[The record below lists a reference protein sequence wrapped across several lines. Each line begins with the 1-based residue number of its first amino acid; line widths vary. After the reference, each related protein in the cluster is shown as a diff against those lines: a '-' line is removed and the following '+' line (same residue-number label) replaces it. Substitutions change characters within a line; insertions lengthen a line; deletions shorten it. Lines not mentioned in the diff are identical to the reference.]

1 MKNIVR
7 SLIIICFGASIG
19 SSVYAQSEFSSEHLK
34 ETATNIGLSH
44 LDTLKCGD
52 NKVVLGKDTIFVR
65 KNEDGV
71 IDHIGKPLFP
81 KMAREKNPLPVYDY
95 MEYVYLNYLL
105 NKNGNKLLFKDVVFI
120 TGGWKDF
127 ASVTPNDLCNISNI
141 DNKAFQIEWKKDE
154 EPIVSVL
161 IPIRYDVLSNM
172 SRTEMQ
178 NAFILGE
185 KKTTVKLALDT
196 INADTAKL
204 IKTMAGYTEIFYHKG
219 DSYIN
224 EKINNN
230 YYFVMKDSL
239 LKPVADKN
247 LPMESIA
254 NIIVLPSLKQ
264 IGNYTAKIKYLLSNN
279 KTVEQTTTIRQIID
293 YAMKQGCKPY
303 FGLEGIKDGTVNF
316 SLFLYNENSGYDHIF
331 RLSCKTEDIGTD
343 AMTFTGRG
351 SLFAPTTNVKSLFD
365 DGDKKSSVTFKLNSK

>member
-1 MKNIVR
+1 MNKKTKCLIATLIWTFLGC
-7 SLIIICFGASIG
+7 SL
-19 SSVYAQSEFSSEHLK
+19 YAQSVFSSEHLK
-34 ETATNIGLSH
+34 ETAVNIGLSH

-52 NKVVLGKDTIFVR
+52 NKVVLGKDTIIVR
-65 KNEDGV
+65 KNEDGL
-71 IDHIGKPLFP
+71 IDHIGKQLFP
-81 KMAREKNPLPVYDY
+81 MMAREKNPLPVYDY

-120 TGGWKDF
+120 KGGWKEL
-127 ASVTPNDLCNISNI
+127 ATVTPSDQCNISNI
-141 DNKAFQIEWKKDE
+141 DNKAFQIEWEKDG
-154 EPIVSVL
+154 EPVVSAL
-161 IPIRYDVLSNM
+161 IPIRYNILSNM

-178 NAFILGE
+178 NAFIQGE

-196 INADTAKL
+196 IKADTAKL
-204 IKTMAGYTEIFYHKG
+204 IKTMTGDTEIYYHKG

-224 EKINNN
+224 EKITNN
-230 YYFVMKDSL
+230 YYLVKNDSL
-239 LKPVADKN
+239 LTPIADKEM
-247 LPMESIA
+247 PMESIA
-254 NIIVLPSLKQ
+254 NIMVLPSSKQ
-264 IGNYTAKIKYLLSNN
+264 IGNYKAKIRYLLSNN

-303 FGLEGIKDGTVNF
+303 CGLEGIKDGTVNF

-331 RLSCKTEDIGTD
+331 RLSCKKEDIGTD
-343 AMTFTGRG
+343 ALTFTGRG